1 MYRGERL
8 NAATHLAGFLLA
20 LPATCWLVA
29 QAAQTGS
36 ARRVAAALVFGLALL
51 AVFAASTLCHSTRGR
66 TQDWWARA
74 DHCAIFLLIAGTA
87 TPFALLTGS
96 GWFGWGVLLGVW
108 AVALVGAALAL
119 FGSQGRPMLG
129 LYLATGW
136 MATLACAPAL
146 AEVSDGALRLF
157 LAGAAFYTA
166 GTYFFANPSGR
177 RHAHGI
183 WHLFVVAGSGV
194 HFGAVMRC
202 VLP

>member
-8 NAATHLAGFLLA
+8 NAATHLAGLILA
-20 LPATCWLVA
+20 VPASIWLVT
-29 QAAQTGS
+29 QAIGTGS
-36 ARRVAAALVFGLALL
+36 IRRVAAAAVFGAALV

-96 GWFGWGVLLGVW
+96 GGWGWAVLVGVW
-108 AVALVGAALAL
+108 AVALVGAVRAL
-119 FGSQGRPMLG
+119 FGPQGRPMLG
-129 LYLATGW
+129 LYLVTGW

-146 AEVSDGALRLF
+146 AQGSSGTLRLF

-166 GTYFFANPSGR
+166 GTYFFANPSR
-177 RHAHGI
+177 RQHAHGI

-194 HFGAVMRC
+194 HFGAVMHC

>member
-8 NAATHLAGFLLA
+8 NAATHLAGLLMA
-20 LPATCWLVA
+20 VPATAWLVA
-29 QAAQTGS
+29 QALGTGS
-36 ARRVAAALVFGLALL
+36 MRRVAAAVVFGTALV

-66 TQDWWARA
+66 LQAAWARA

-96 GWFGWGVLLGVW
+96 GWFGWAVLLGVW
-108 AVALVGAALAL
+108 SVALFGAARAL
-119 FGSQGRPMLG
+119 FGSPERPMLG

-146 AEVSDGALRLF
+146 AQVSGGALRLF

-166 GTYFFANPSGR
+166 GTYFFANPAGR

-194 HFGAVMRC
+194 HFGAVAHC
-202 VLP
+202 VLT